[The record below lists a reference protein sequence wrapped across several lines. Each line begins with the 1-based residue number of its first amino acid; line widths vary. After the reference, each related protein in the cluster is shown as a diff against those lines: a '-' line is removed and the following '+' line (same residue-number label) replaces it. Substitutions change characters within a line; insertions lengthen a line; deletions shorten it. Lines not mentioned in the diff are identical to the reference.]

1 MPIDNDKLLKIKQ
14 YIEANYIPGLKENV
28 RCKKAPGI
36 CSSEAYGLYED
47 LPNLERRVRDNLDD
61 TWQTALFSIIDHKVL
76 DAVEV
81 YKRACLTKQTFSKIR
96 NDAEYHPDKDT
107 AVRLCIG
114 LKLNLDESLD
124 LLSKAGYTLSKSI
137 ERDLVVMYFIENKEY
152 DIIAIDL
159 AFEEFG
165 LKQFLKY

>member
-1 MPIDNDKLLKIKQ
+1 MPLSEEKKLSIKK
-14 YIEANYIPGLKENV
+14 YIEKNYIPNLCADVPVMKRTIV
-28 RCKKAPGI
+28 
-36 CSSEAYGLYED
+36 SEQYGLYED
-47 LPNLERRVRDNLDD
+47 LPSLKKRVANNLDD
-61 TWQTALFSIIDHKVL
+61 TWQSALFDLIDQKMA

-81 YKRACLTKQTFSKIR
+81 YKRAYLTKQTFSKIR

-114 LKLNLDESLD
+114 LKLNLDETLD
-124 LLSKAGYTLSKSI
+124 LLAKAGYTLSRSL
-137 ERDLVVMYFIENKEY
+137 ERDLIVMYCIENKEY
-152 DIIAIDL
+152 DIIAIDN

>member
-14 YIEANYIPGLKENV
+14 YIEVNYTPGLKEKV
-28 RCKKAPGI
+28 KCKNSTGI
-36 CSSEAYGLYED
+36 CASESYGLYED
-47 LPNLERRVRDNLDD
+47 LPNLKRRVQNNLDD
-61 TWQTALFSIIDHKVL
+61 TWQTALFDIIDHKLL

-96 NDAEYHPDKDT
+96 NDPEYHPDKDT

-114 LKLNLDESLD
+114 LKLNIDESLD

-152 DIIAIDL
+152 DIIAIDTV
-159 AFEEFG
+159 FEELGF
-165 LKQFLKY
+165 KQFLKY